1 MYETILFSSCSDI
14 YRLYPEMRIS
24 YSVNQQYSTLIKE
37 RKWIF
42 GHAERWKCDAMLY
55 VRFTKKH
62 SVLMQMD
69 NVPISV
75 LFVIRETVRYLK
87 QQDYAGHLRKVFLE
101 G

>member
-1 MYETILFSSCSDI
+1 MKQSHFSLCLNI
-14 YRLYPEMRIS
+14 HRLYPEMRIS
-24 YSVNQQYSTLIKE
+24 YFVNQQYSTLMKE

-69 NVPISV
+69 NVPIS
-75 LFVIRETVRYLK
+75 LPFVIHETVRYLK
-87 QQDYAGHLRKVFLE
+87 QQDYVGHLRKVFLE

>member
-1 MYETILFSSCSDI
+1 M
-14 YRLYPEMRIS
+14 
-24 YSVNQQYSTLIKE
+24 KE

-75 LFVIRETVRYLK
+75 PFVIHETVRYLK